1 MEAAKRC
8 LNERGYSQTSARDI
22 ASEAGVSTAAI
33 GYHYGT
39 KDALL
44 MEALLEALGRVG
56 RGAGREAGR
65 PRRAGRPRPGSG
77 SRENWER
84 VIPTFATDRALWRI
98 QFDMLG
104 AMDRN
109 PRLKE
114 FLSGAN
120 REARLALV
128 AMFGDPRGPDAPA
141 RRRGRAPR
149 QLLPGA
155 ARRLSAQHL
164 LDPDTSLTAPD
175 LARMLT
181 TVARDAERIMTT
193 CSGSSSS
200 RVVTPSSRMV
210 RSIWPDRIS
219 MARST
224 PSRPPA
230 IRP

>member
-1 MEAAKRC
+1 MLAAKQC

-44 MEALLEALGRVG
+44 MEALLEALAEW
-56 RGAGREAGR
+56 GAVLGEKLVAPTAAATSAGER
-65 PRRAGRPRPGSG
+65 FT
-77 SRENWER
+77 ENWER

-109 PRLKE
+109 PRVKE

-120 REARLALV
+120 RDARLALV

-141 RRRGRAPR
+141 DDEEAERLGSFYQA
-149 QLLPGA
+149 LLAG
-155 ARRLSAQHL
+155 LSAQHL
-164 LDPDTSLTAPD
+164 LDPDTALTAHD
-175 LARMLT
+175 LARMLN
-181 TVARDAERIMTT
+181 TVAGMLAA
-193 CSGSSSS
+193 GSS
-200 RVVTPSSRMV
+200 
-210 RSIWPDRIS
+210 D
-219 MARST
+219 
-224 PSRPPA
+224 
-230 IRP
+230 

>member
-1 MEAAKRC
+1 MGNREELMQAAKRC

-44 MEALLEALGRVG
+44 MEALLEALAEW
-56 RGAGREAGR
+56 GAVLGKKLVAPTAPGTTAGDR
-65 PRRAGRPRPGSG
+65 FRQ
-77 SRENWER
+77 NWER
-84 VIPTFATDRALWRI
+84 VIQTFATDRALWRI

-120 REARLALV
+120 RDARLALV

-141 RRRGRAPR
+141 DHEAERLGSFYQA
-149 QLLPGA
+149 LLAG
-155 ARRLSAQHL
+155 LSAQHL
-164 LDPDTSLTAPD
+164 LDPATSLTALD

-181 TVARDAERIMTT
+181 TVAGMLPVSD
-193 CSGSSSS
+193 
-200 RVVTPSSRMV
+200 
-210 RSIWPDRIS
+210 
-219 MARST
+219 
-224 PSRPPA
+224 
-230 IRP
+230 